1 MLLTGWGSLSG
12 VHSEVC
18 VYCVCRLLQMKG
30 AIAKELGL
38 ANLQNIPITTTKII
52 QLYETK
58 NSRHSTMI
66 VGQSG
71 SGKSVTWRILRN
83 VLTRL
88 KKELKDSP
96 YQAVKDYPIN
106 PKSLSLG
113 ELYGEF
119 DLATNEWTDGV
130 LSSVMRQTCAGEG
143 VRCEV

>member
-1 MLLTGWGSLSG
+1 MSTGWGSLSG

-30 AIAKELGL
+30 AIAKELAL